1 MLPLICPKVSSPL
14 SPENLDEEKA
24 VERLGGWLDGGV
36 FVEETGQAGRGLEK
50 EEGACTH
57 KGRGQVRGVE
67 ELIVEIKIFLF
78 QKMLL
83 KAKEH
88 PIFEYLETEVLCYWC
103 V

>member
-14 SPENLDEEKA
+14 SPESLDEEKA
-24 VERLGGWLDGGV
+24 VERHWWWFDEEE
-36 FVEETGQAGRGLEK
+36 FVEEIGQAGRGREK

-88 PIFEYLETEVLCYWC
+88 PIFEYLETEVLCY
-103 V
+103 